1 MEIDKIFGIFNSLV
15 APVASYGCPVWLPTI
30 IPKKYFEKCDIFEY
44 FSKLQCE
51 TLQQKCAR
59 ITLSVHNKTPRLA
72 VLGELGIYP
81 LLVQFLSLCLNYKL
95 SLLNRRSKNVLI
107 GHAMRDFEKLTNQGQ
122 DCWLSRVNKLE
133 QNLKMPKNVFYN
145 KVSGKKLVVSLKS
158 KFDRFYL
165 NKITE
170 IKTNGDDMT
179 NHNKLRTYQTFKSSF
194 KREPYLSL
202 VRNRNQRCHLTRLR
216 VGSHFLGIET
226 GRFKTPITPIEQRTC
241 QYCNFGSH
249 SQYPH
254 PQNPVDDEFH
264 FLVQCP
270 LFTNERNIFYE
281 KLGSLNSSFSQVSIE
296 NKFKTILC
304 PTSAKAAKLANRF
317 IKLMFNTRKKI
328 DEAV

>member
-1 MEIDKIFGIFNSLV
+1 
-15 APVASYGCPVWLPTI
+15 
-30 IPKKYFEKCDIFEY
+30 
-44 FSKLQCE
+44 
-51 TLQQKCAR
+51 
-59 ITLSVHNKTPRLA
+59 
-72 VLGELGIYP
+72 
-81 LLVQFLSLCLNYKL
+81 
-95 SLLNRRSKNVLI
+95 
-107 GHAMRDFEKLTNQGQ
+107 
-122 DCWLSRVNKLE
+122 
-133 QNLKMPKNVFYN
+133 MPKNVFYN
-145 KVSGKKLVVSLKS
+145 KVSGKKIVLSLKS

-170 IKTNGDDMT
+170 IKTHGDDMT

-249 SQYPH
+249 SRSPH

-270 LFTNERNIFYE
+270 LFSNERTIFYE
-281 KLGSLNSSFSQVSIE
+281 KLGSLNSSFLHLSIE

-304 PTSAKAAKLANRF
+304 PTSSKAVKLANRF

-328 DEAV
+328 DETD

>member
-1 MEIDKIFGIFNSLV
+1 MR
-15 APVASYGCPVWLPTI
+15 Y
-30 IPKKYFEKCDIFEY
+30 FEY

-59 ITLSVHNKTPRLA
+59 ITPLFV

-165 NKITE
+165 NKIT
-170 IKTNGDDMT
+170 
-179 NHNKLRTYQTFKSSF
+179 
-194 KREPYLSL
+194 
-202 VRNRNQRCHLTRLR
+202 
-216 VGSHFLGIET
+216 
-226 GRFKTPITPIEQRTC
+226 
-241 QYCNFGSH
+241 
-249 SQYPH
+249 
-254 PQNPVDDEFH
+254 
-264 FLVQCP
+264 
-270 LFTNERNIFYE
+270 
-281 KLGSLNSSFSQVSIE
+281 
-296 NKFKTILC
+296 
-304 PTSAKAAKLANRF
+304 
-317 IKLMFNTRKKI
+317 
-328 DEAV
+328 